1 MAQVSP
7 PMTSVH
13 CLVGMAAKNR
23 VPSVA
28 TTTACRNR
36 AQTTMMRN
44 RSRAQP
50 LMVRKW
56 SQTLAAMHLV

>member
-7 PMTSVH
+7 PMTSAH

-23 VPSVA
+23 VPIVA
-28 TTTACRNR
+28 TTTASRSR
-36 AQTTMMRN
+36 AQTTMTRN
-44 RSRAQP
+44 RSRAQTM
-50 LMVRKW
+50 MVKKW